1 MMEIVCAADP
11 LMLLSLHISNFALID
26 ELMIS
31 FDRGLNVLTGETGAG
46 KSIILDAIDA
56 LLGGSINARLIR
68 SGADRA
74 SLIGTFGCSSELS
87 NWLTINQIPDQ
98 PVLTCAREISKR
110 GGSLRSRLRVN
121 GILINK
127 QALAEL
133 REFLVEI
140 TGQGQTS
147 KLIASHQQR
156 QLLDAYGGLEADRQ
170 QVTQSFQ
177 AWQQTERQ
185 LQEQQQFQQNYAL
198 HLANLQQEVQELEA
212 AGLET
217 GDELTAL
224 EQEHHTLNHVVDL
237 QQQSYQIYQLLY
249 QSDSG
254 EVAATDLL
262 AKAENLLIGAA
273 EIDPQLQ
280 PVLEAVS
287 DSLAMIIDAG
297 RQINSYGDR
306 LEADPK
312 RLAEIEERM
321 RYLKHLC
328 RKYGCDLPALIDR
341 FNQSQAALTS
351 MVTMGSTVA
360 ELQAKLQAHY
370 EALLAAC
377 NQLTQRRQQT
387 AAALESQLVAELQP
401 LGMAKVQFQVEI
413 QPQSPGNS
421 GADAVCFLFSPNPG
435 EPLQSLAATASG
447 GEMSRFLL
455 ALKSCFS
462 AITSTGTLIF
472 DEIDTGVSGKI
483 TQSIADKL
491 RQLATDRQV
500 LCVTHQPIMAAMAD
514 VHFQVRKEGA
524 IEQSN
529 GKSQRERT
537 VVKIERLESQRRR
550 EEIAQLAGGYSVAD
564 SIAFADALLSQA
576 TASKKSQLTITPT
589 IKGRKAAAVA
599 KHPRSK
605 TAKKS

>member
-1 MMEIVCAADP
+1 LCCSP
-11 LMLLSLHISNFALID
+11 MLLSLYISNFALID

-31 FDRGLNVLTGETGAG
+31 FDQGLNVLTGETGAG

-56 LLGGSINARLIR
+56 LLGGAISARLIR
-68 SGADRA
+68 SGADQA
-74 SLIGTFGCSSELS
+74 SLIGTFCCSTPLS
-87 NWLTINQIPDQ
+87 QWLMTNRIKIL
-98 PVLTCAREISKR
+98 PVLTCTREISKR
-110 GGSLRSRLRVN
+110 GGALRSRLRVN
-121 GILINK
+121 GITVNK
-127 QALAEL
+127 QIVAEL
-133 REFLVEI
+133 REHLVEI

-147 KLIASHQQR
+147 QLMASHQQR
-156 QLLDAYGGLEADRQ
+156 QLLDAYGGLETDRQ
-170 QVTQSFQ
+170 RVAESFQ

-185 LQEQQQFQQNYAL
+185 LREQQQFQQNYAL
-198 HLANLQQEVQELEA
+198 RLANLQQEVQELEA

-217 GDELTAL
+217 ADELTAL
-224 EQEHHTLNHVVDL
+224 ELEHHTLNHVVDL
-237 QQQSYQIYQLLY
+237 QQQSYQVYQLLY
-249 QSDSG
+249 QSDLG
-254 EVAATDLL
+254 ELAATDLL

-297 RQINSYGDR
+297 RQINSYSDR

-312 RLAEIEERM
+312 RLGEIEERM
-321 RYLKHLC
+321 RFLKQLC

-341 FNQSQAALTS
+341 LNQSQAALVS
-351 MVTMGSTVA
+351 MVTAGSTVA
-360 ELQAKLQAHY
+360 ELQAKLQVQY
-370 EALLAAC
+370 VALLSGCAH
-377 NQLTQRRQQT
+377 LTQRRQQT
-387 AAALESQLVAELQP
+387 ATALESQLIAELQP
-401 LGMAKVQFQVEI
+401 LGMAKVQFQVDI
-413 QPQSPGNS
+413 QPQNVGSS
-421 GADAVCFLFSPNPG
+421 GADGVCFLFSPNPG

-462 AITSTGTLIF
+462 VITSTGTLIF

-491 RQLATDRQV
+491 RQLSTNRQV

-524 IEQSN
+524 IEQGN

-576 TASKKSQLTITPT
+576 TASKKSQLAITPT
-589 IKGRKAAAVA
+589 SKGRKASSVA
-599 KHPRSK
+599 KRPQSK
-605 TAKKS
+605 TAKKP